1 LVCNHFFLPLNPS
14 VDALLQGCVEIW
26 R

>member
-1 LVCNHFFLPLNPS
+1 MQPFLSALNPS